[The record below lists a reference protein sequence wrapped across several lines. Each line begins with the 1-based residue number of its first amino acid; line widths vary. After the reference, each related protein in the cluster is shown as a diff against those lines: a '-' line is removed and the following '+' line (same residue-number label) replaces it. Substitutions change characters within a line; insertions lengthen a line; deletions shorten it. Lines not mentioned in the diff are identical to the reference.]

1 MNDALLSTLVVAAL
15 VVSGAAL
22 VVGLLAL
29 RRTTRRHRRLM
40 RRDPDAVPTDLEGL
54 RSEVQALR
62 LETAETLRHLGVVR
76 YDAFGDMGGR
86 LSWSMALL
94 DDGGN
99 GVILTSIHGRSEARS
114 YAKNITG
121 WTSEQAMSPEE
132 HEALGLA
139 KAA

>member
-15 VVSGAAL
+15 VVSVAAL

-54 RSEVQALR
+54 RAEVQALR

-94 DDGGN
+94 DDSGN
-99 GVILTSIHGRSEARS
+99 GVVLTSIHGRSEARS
-114 YAKNITG
+114 YAKNVTG